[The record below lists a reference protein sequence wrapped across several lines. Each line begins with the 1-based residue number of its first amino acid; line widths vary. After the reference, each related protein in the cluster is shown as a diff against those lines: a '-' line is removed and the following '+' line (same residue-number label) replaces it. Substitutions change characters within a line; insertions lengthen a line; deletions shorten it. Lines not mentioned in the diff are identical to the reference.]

1 MIKIIHLSKNI
12 SQNNLTANKKNPAL
26 TCKNNLD
33 KLQNIFIE
41 KGCWELK
48 RELIHLE
55 NITKTFGSLMVLD
68 EIDLTIH
75 ENEFMTLLGP
85 SGCGKTTLLR
95 IIGGFEM
102 PDSGKIIFDGK
113 DITQVSP
120 NKRPIN
126 TVFQKYSLFSH
137 MNVEE
142 NISFGPKIAGK
153 SADYIRDKIKYA
165 LKLVNLDGY
174 EKHDVTKLSGGQQ
187 QRIAIARAIV
197 NEPKVLLLDEPLSAL
212 DLKLRISMRK
222 ELVRIN
228 RETGITFVF
237 VTHDQEE
244 ALSMSDTIVVMNQG
258 YIQQVGTPE
267 NVYNEPENA
276 FVADFIGDSNI
287 IDGVMVRDKL
297 VRILNREYAC
307 VDTGFP
313 ENCPVDVQIRP
324 EDITIAEP
332 QENALNGVVTRVTFF
347 GVLYDITVEAE
358 GVEWLI
364 QSTHGRTVG
373 DKVSLHF
380 DEDNIQIMMKPQS
393 EDEAVAQE
401 I

>member
-1 MIKIIHLSKNI
+1 M
-12 SQNNLTANKKNPAL
+12 
-26 TCKNNLD
+26 
-33 KLQNIFIE
+33 
-41 KGCWELK
+41 K

-55 NITKTFGSLMVLD
+55 NVVKTFGSLMVLD
-68 EIDLTIH
+68 EIDL
-75 ENEFMTLLGP
+75 
-85 SGCGKTTLLR
+85 KTTLLR
-95 IIGGFEM
+95 IIGGFES
-102 PDSGKIIFDGK
+102 PDTGKVIFDGK
-113 DITQVSP
+113 DITQVPP

-142 NISFGPKIAGK
+142 NIAFGPKINGK

-187 QRIAIARAIV
+187 QRIAIARAVV

-212 DLKLRISMRK
+212 DLKLRRAMRN

-244 ALSMSDTIVVMNQG
+244 ALSMSDTVVVMNQG

-297 VRILNREYAC
+297 VRILGREYPC

-313 ENCPVDVQIRP
+313 EECPVDVQIRP
-324 EDITIAEP
+324 EDITLDAP
-332 QENALNGVVTRVTFF
+332 QENSLNGVVTRVGFW
-347 GVLYDITVEAE
+347 GMSYDITVDAGGFEWLRPVDSRAQSRRKSQSAFRSFQYSNYEQAAIRRRSGCKADLVAE
-358 GVEWLI
+358 GE
-364 QSTHGRTVG
+364 
-373 DKVSLHF
+373 KC
-380 DEDNIQIMMKPQS
+380 S
-393 EDEAVAQE
+393 ELWE
-401 I
+401 

>member
-1 MIKIIHLSKNI
+1 M
-12 SQNNLTANKKNPAL
+12 
-26 TCKNNLD
+26 
-33 KLQNIFIE
+33 
-41 KGCWELK
+41 K
-48 RELIHLE
+48 RELIRIE
-55 NITKTFGSLMVLD
+55 NVVKTFGSLTVLD
-68 EIDLTIH
+68 EIELTIH

-102 PDSGKIIFDGK
+102 PDSGKIIFNGK
-113 DITQVSP
+113 DITNVPP

-142 NISFGPKIAGK
+142 NIAFGPKISGK
-153 SADYIRDKIKYA
+153 SEDYIRGKISYA

-174 EKHDVTKLSGGQQ
+174 EKHNVTKLSGGQQ

-212 DLKLRISMRK
+212 DLKLRRSMRQ

-228 RETGITFVF
+228 RETGITFIF

-258 YIQQVGTPE
+258 YIQQIGTPE

-297 VRILNREYAC
+297 VRILGREYPC
-307 VDTGFP
+307 VDVGFP
-313 ENCPVDVQIRP
+313 LESPVDVQIRP
-324 EDITIAEP
+324 EDITLAEP
-332 QENALNGVVTRVTFF
+332 QEDALNGVVTKVGFW
-347 GVLYDITVEAE
+347 GMSYDINVSA
-358 GVEWLI
+358 GGFEWLI
-364 QSTHGRTVG
+364 QSIHRREVG
-373 DKVSLHF
+373 ERVSLHL
-380 DEDNIQIMMKPQS
+380 DPENIQIMMKPQS
-393 EDEAVAQE
+393 EDEARLKE
-401 I
+401 